1 MERDMAKDKRG
12 AWERDVEK
20 MRQIIAAQ
28 GDLSHLHIFHPLVCR
43 WSIVVRACDLVVKLE
58 LTVLMFLLFY

>member
-1 MERDMAKDKRG
+1 MERDVVKEKRD

-28 GDLSHLHIFHPLVCR
+28 GCPSSLSLSL
-43 WSIVVRACDLVVKLE
+43 
-58 LTVLMFLLFY
+58 

>member
-1 MERDMAKDKRG
+1 VNTSVAVELCCRMERDMAKDKRD

-28 GDLSHLHIFHPLVCR
+28 GDL
-43 WSIVVRACDLVVKLE
+43 
-58 LTVLMFLLFY
+58 

>member
-1 MERDMAKDKRG
+1 MERDMAKDKRE

-28 GDLSHLHIFHPLVCR
+28 GFH
-43 WSIVVRACDLVVKLE
+43 STFI
-58 LTVLMFLLFY
+58 